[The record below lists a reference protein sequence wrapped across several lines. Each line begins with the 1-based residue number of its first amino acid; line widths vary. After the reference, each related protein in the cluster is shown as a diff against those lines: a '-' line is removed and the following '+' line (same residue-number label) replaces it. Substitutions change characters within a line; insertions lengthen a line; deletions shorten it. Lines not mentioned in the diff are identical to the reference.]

1 MRRIRLHF
9 FLLASMVLAASAESL
24 AAERAALLVGNQ
36 SYPSAAL
43 QTPLNDVRALRLSLI
58 NAGFVVEVIE
68 DTRQAAFYEQVDR
81 FFTRHAAAKVHLF
94 FYSGHGIALNGRNYL
109 IPVEAKLDTPDA
121 LSQLFDLRHLVES
134 LERTRANTRI
144 VILDACRTNPFS
156 RNPNASSGLSELIA
170 PANTLV
176 AFSTAPG
183 TVADDGDAQNSPYTE
198 ALLSSLFTP
207 GRKIEDAFKLV
218 RRQVRLA
225 TNGSQI
231 PWESTSLENDFVMVP
246 EPAFESGTPAKVKPK
261 NGRTTPAQLSVVR
274 SPDANTRKNRC
285 ATILTKLSLG
295 FPTLSEAEKAELAQC
310 Q

>member
-1 MRRIRLHF
+1 MYRIGLHLL
-9 FLLASMVLAASAESL
+9 LLAGLFLNTSAESL

-36 SYPSAAL
+36 SYTSAPL

-58 NAGFVVEVIE
+58 SAGFVVEVIE

-81 FFTRHAAAKVHLF
+81 FFTLHSAAKVHLF

-109 IPVEAKLDTPDA
+109 IPVEAKLDAPDA

-134 LERTRANTRI
+134 LEKTRASTRI

-156 RNPNASSGLSELIA
+156 RNPSASSGLSELIA

-183 TVADDGDAQNSPYTE
+183 TVADDGDTQNSPYTE
-198 ALLSSLFTP
+198 ALLSSLFAP

-218 RRQVRLA
+218 RRQVRQA
-225 TNGSQI
+225 TKGSQI

-246 EPAFESGTPAKVKPK
+246 AQTAEPATPAKVKPNDAK
-261 NGRTTPAQLSVVR
+261 TAAAQLPVGSGTE
-274 SPDANTRKNRC
+274 AIARKNRC
-285 ATILTKLSLG
+285 STILTKLSLG
-295 FPTLSEAEKAELAQC
+295 FRPLSEAERTELARC